1 MIREV
6 LAVAGSAAILVT
18 GLSGCSSDKKSEG
31 ASSPAATATLSATAS
46 ASAGG
51 VSAAAGSGTAT
62 VTIDGQPKN
71 IQGQVVC
78 ATSGGNVNIAI
89 GQAATG
95 IAVIM
100 AEDASTVSSVGLGN
114 INGVALGFQD
124 GAPGGNASATKDGK
138 TYTISGTASGVDM
151 ANPMQPITK
160 PFEIAVTCP

>member
-18 GLSGCSSDKKSEG
+18 GLSGCSSDKKSEST
-31 ASSPAATATLSATAS
+31 SSATAKPTASATAS

-51 VSAAAGSGTAT
+51 VSAAAGAGTAT
-62 VTIDGQPKN
+62 VTIDGQPQD

-78 ATSGGNVNIAI
+78 ATAGGNVNIAV

-100 AEDASTVSSVGLGN
+100 AEDASKVTSVGLGN

-138 TYTISGTASGVDM
+138 AYKVTGTASGVDM
-151 ANPMQPITK
+151 ANPMQPMTN
-160 PFEIAVTCP
+160 PFEIDVTCP

>member
-1 MIREV
+1 VIREV

-18 GLSGCSSDKKSEG
+18 GLSGCSSDKKSEST
-31 ASSPAATATLSATAS
+31 SSATAKPTASATAS

-51 VSAAAGSGTAT
+51 VSAAAGAGTAT
-62 VTIDGQPKN
+62 VTIDGQPQD

-78 ATSGGNVNIAI
+78 ATAGGNVNIAI

-100 AEDASTVSSVGLGN
+100 AEDASKVTSVGLGN

-138 TYTISGTASGVDM
+138 AYKVTGTASGVDM
-151 ANPMQPITK
+151 ANPMQPMTK
-160 PFEIAVTCP
+160 PFEIDVTCP